1 MKTTKRQLRRIIKE
15 EKASL
20 VKEMI
25 SGGKGGGLGNVVD
38 RMEGLIDD
46 EMLRL
51 SQEEYWYDNPEN
63 MALVLAWIEDLKSR
77 FNFSSVPN

>member
-1 MKTTKRQLRRIIKE
+1 MKISKRQLKRIIKE
-15 EKASL
+15 EKAKL

-51 SQEEYWYDNPEN
+51 SEEEHWYDNPEN